1 MNNKNVVD
9 MTKGAITPQ
18 IIHFTLPL
26 IIGNFFVLTYNAAD
40 SVIVGRFIGTNAMAA
55 LGAASPVM
63 NIMLFLIIGICLGMS
78 VLMGNFFG
86 KGDFVNLKKVIS
98 TSLITGGL
106 FTLVIVVLGYFFSH
120 SILGLMGTPPEIIDD
135 ATSYLQIIFVG
146 LIFTFIYNIYAS
158 TLRSMGNSKVSLYF
172 LWASAVLNVVLDLLF
187 VAVWK
192 QGINGAAL
200 ATVIAEATAAVFC
213 VFYVRVKVP
222 FLRFKP
228 SEFVFDKE
236 MLRVILGYSS
246 VAAMQQITLHLGKF
260 LVQGAVNPLGV
271 FAIAAF
277 NAVTRIDD
285 LVMVIQ
291 QNIGHGITGFL
302 AQNKGKGEFERI
314 RKGFLVGVKLEVI
327 YSLIMTGVIFV
338 FAKELMILFMGRG
351 IGESQVVEAGT
362 EYLQLMAF
370 LYLLPGIT
378 NIIQG
383 YFRGLGEMKITLNAT
398 FVQIV
403 VRVIAAYSIAAY
415 FGVKGFALACLIGW
429 IFMLGY
435 QLPVFSKSWKKLIP

>member
-1 MNNKNVVD
+1 MNNKNLVD
-9 MTKGAITPQ
+9 MTRGAITPQ

-40 SVIVGRFIGTNAMAA
+40 SVIVGRFIGANAMAA

-78 VLMGNFFG
+78 VLIGNFFG
-86 KGDFVNLKKVIS
+86 NGDLMNLKKVIS

-106 FTLVIVVLGYFFSH
+106 FTLVIVVLGFFFTH
-120 SILGLMGTPPEIIDD
+120 SILSLMNTPSEIIED

-172 LWASAVLNVVLDLLF
+172 LGASAVLNVVLDLLF

-192 QGINGAAL
+192 QGIEGAAF
-200 ATVIAEATAAVFC
+200 ATVIAEAASAVFC
-213 VFYVRVKVP
+213 ILYVRVKIP
-222 FLRFKP
+222 FLKFKR
-228 SEFVFDKE
+228 SEFVFDGE
-236 MLRVILGYSS
+236 LLRIIMGYSF

-285 LVMVIQ
+285 FVMIVQ

-302 AQNKGKGEFERI
+302 AQNKGKGNFSRI
-314 RKGFLVGVKLEVI
+314 RKGFIVGVKLEVI
-327 YSLIMTGVIFV
+327 YSLVMMILIFV
-338 FAKELMILFMGRG
+338 FAKELMVLFVGRG
-351 IGESQVVEAGT
+351 IGESEVVEAGVQ
-362 EYLQLMAF
+362 YLQVMAF
-370 LYLLPGIT
+370 LYLLPGLT

-383 YFRGLGEMKITLNAT
+383 YFRGLGKMKTTLNST

-403 VRVIAAYSIAAY
+403 VRVLAAYLIASY
-415 FGVKGFALACLIGW
+415 FGIKGFALACLIGW
-429 IFMLGY
+429 ICMLGY
-435 QLPVFSKSWKKLIP
+435 QIPVFWKTWKMNSY